1 MSREPRE
8 AVPAEGAAAPAENAE
23 GAAAPAEGT
32 AAADAGGTAAVDAVI
47 RAEGLV
53 KTHRPEGAPV
63 KAVRG
68 VDLCVERG
76 EFVAV
81 TGPSGAGKSTLL
93 HLLGGLHR
101 PDSGRIWLEGERV
114 DTYSEARWAVLRRRR
129 IGIVFQFFNLVSHLT
144 VADNVDLPAL
154 LAGSSPRQA
163 RESRTELLAE
173 LGLEGKENST
183 PGELSGG
190 EQQRVALARA
200 LVNHPGLLLAD
211 EPAGSLDSKGTRE
224 VLRLLTRY
232 HQRGQT
238 IVLVTHDAR
247 MASAAD
253 RVITLFD
260 GRIAD
265 DATLGDPAGQGSTG
279 KRRPGGVSG
288 MLELKG

>member
-1 MSREPRE
+1 MNRE
-8 AVPAEGAAAPAENAE
+8 ASS
-23 GAAAPAEGT
+23 
-32 AAADAGGTAAVDAVI
+32 AGGADEIASPAAGKEPTEAQPLL
-47 RAEGLV
+47 RGEGLV
-53 KTHRPEGAPV
+53 KTYQAEGAAV
-63 KAVRG
+63 RAVRG
-68 VDLCVERG
+68 VDLRVGRG
-76 EFVAV
+76 EFLAV

-93 HLLGGLHR
+93 HLLGGLDR
-101 PDSGRIWLEGERV
+101 PDSGRIWLDGRRV
-114 DTYSEARWAVLRRRR
+114 DGYSEARWAVLRRRS

-154 LAGSSPRQA
+154 LAGKTARRA
-163 RESRTELLAE
+163 REDRAELLAD

-200 LVNHPGLLLAD
+200 LVNHPALLLAD

-224 VLRLLTRY
+224 VLRLLSRF

-253 RVITLFD
+253 RVISLFD
-260 GRIAD
+260 GRIVD
-265 DATLGDPAGQGSTG
+265 DAVLGREGP
-279 KRRPGGVSG
+279 RRGGVSG
-288 MLELKG
+288 TLELGG